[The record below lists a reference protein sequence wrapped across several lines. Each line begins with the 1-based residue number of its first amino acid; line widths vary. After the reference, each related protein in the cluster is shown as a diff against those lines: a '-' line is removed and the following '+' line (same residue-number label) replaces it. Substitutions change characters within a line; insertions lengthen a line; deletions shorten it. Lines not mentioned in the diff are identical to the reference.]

1 LCASTIQI
9 WHTLVWV
16 FALKKNHLVMIN
28 FGVAMWFASGEESNG
43 QGDVYVI

>member
-1 LCASTIQI
+1 LYGF
-9 WHTLVWV
+9 